1 MTADALQM
9 LPNAETLLY
18 PLVSSYNKSAASNQ
32 LLQISSLI
40 KQTKHRGWH
49 GHTASGSAAEK
60 MPWCC
65 AQGSPPQA
73 KIHKVRA
80 HEPKSH
86 MFAAVMTEPNDEG
99 SMLTCL
105 RAATFYH
112 DTSSLAQY
120 PAVLRHP

>member
-32 LLQISSLI
+32 LLQISSLV

-65 AQGSPPQA
+65 AQGSPAQV

-80 HEPKSH
+80 HEPQSH
-86 MFAAVMTEPNDEG
+86 M
-99 SMLTCL
+99 CL
-105 RAATFYH
+105 LQ
-112 DTSSLAQY
+112 S
-120 PAVLRHP
+120 